1 MSAVEN
7 VKNIA
12 QSKIY
17 SLPVAQAYLM
27 GRIKARRKVPT
38 KDGALIFTTLNLPAV
53 DEYSNPETVEVQ
65 SREQIGAPGD
75 DWSGYV
81 RLGGFANN
89 YDSKPDKDG
98 EIKKV
103 QAARNHLVVIES

>member
-1 MSAVEN
+1 MSAVDN
-7 VKNIA
+7 VKTIA
-12 QSKIY
+12 QPKTY
-17 SLPVAQAYLM
+17 SLQAAQAFLS

-38 KDGALIFTTLNLPAV
+38 QDGALIFTTLNLPAIN
-53 DEYSNPETVEVQ
+53 EYSSPETVEVQ

-75 DWSGYV
+75 DWAGYV
-81 RLGGFANN
+81 RLGGFPNN

-103 QAARNHLVVIES
+103 QAARNHFVVIES